1 VVVDVDAGEIVTE
14 FTTGGGGGAVTFT
27 VAEPDF
33 VVSATLVAVTV
44 SVPAVAGAV
53 YAPDPVMLPSEACH
67 VTPLLVAVP

>member
-1 VVVDVDAGEIVTE
+1 VDVDAGEIVTE
-14 FTTGGGGGAVTFT
+14 FTTGGGGGAVTLT

-53 YAPDPVMLPSEACH
+53 YAPDAVMLPSEACH
-67 VTPLLVAVP
+67 VTALLVAVP